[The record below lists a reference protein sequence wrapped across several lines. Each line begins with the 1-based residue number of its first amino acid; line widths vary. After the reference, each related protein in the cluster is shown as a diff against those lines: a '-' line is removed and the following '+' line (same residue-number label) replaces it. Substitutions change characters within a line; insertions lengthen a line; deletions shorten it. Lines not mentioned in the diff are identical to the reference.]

1 MNVNATKLLEALQK
15 SDKRTLGRL
24 ARLRAVVPR
33 TTIEGHK
40 RGQVPMLRHA
50 IVYETEFGFR
60 PRDWLVEVKP

>member
-1 MNVNATKLLEALQK
+1 MNVNATKLLAALEK
-15 SDKRTLGRL
+15 SGKRTIGRI
-24 ARLRAVVPR
+24 ARLRLAVPR

-50 IVYETEFGFR
+50 IVYEAEFGFR